1 MKVYQDKNVFEA
13 AKERIKIAFTDF
25 EKVYISFSNGKDS
38 GVMLNLAIDVARE
51 LDKLPVHVLYID
63 MEAQYK
69 HAIEYTERMFNRDEV
84 VGYWVCLP
92 IHLRNAVSQYC
103 PYWLCWDKEKRSA
116 WVREYPKIK
125 ML

>member
-92 IHLRNAVSQYC
+92 IHLRNAVSQ
-103 PYWLCWDKEKRSA
+103 
-116 WVREYPKIK
+116 
-125 ML
+125 